1 MEIGIKYIFFYIKI
15 NNSDIVFKKTF
26 FHKIMWLKI
35 PNWISNNMNFTL
47 NVLKKHKKV
56 KMIYIFLRFD
66 ILILLSEIWNL

>member
-15 NNSDIVFKKTF
+15 NNSDVVLKKTF

-47 NVLKKHKKV
+47 KILKKNIKKC
-56 KMIYIFLRFD
+56 KNDIYFSKI
-66 ILILLSEIWNL
+66 